1 MKLGILKLCTTIFR
15 IITLTIMTL
24 IMPSAIMTLYMMTLK
39 NALKYVELWH
49 YAEKRN
55 TTRDI

>member
-1 MKLGILKLCTTIFR
+1 MKLGILKLGTIIFR
-15 IITLTIMTL
+15 IITLNI
-24 IMPSAIMTLYMMTLK
+24 IPSALVTLYMISQQ

-55 TTRDI
+55 TARDI